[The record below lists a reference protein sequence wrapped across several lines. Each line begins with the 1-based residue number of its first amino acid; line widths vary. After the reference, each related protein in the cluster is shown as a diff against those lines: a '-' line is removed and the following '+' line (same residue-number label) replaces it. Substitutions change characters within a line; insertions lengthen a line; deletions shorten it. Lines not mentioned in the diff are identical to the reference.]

1 MVIARPARTIDFQ
14 VLAHLHIHNLAVVD
28 EVELELRPGFNV
40 LTGETGAGKS
50 ILVDALALA
59 LGERAD
65 SRAIRTGA
73 DRCEITAGFDIC
85 DRQELRDW
93 LRQNDLDNDDE
104 CILRRVVTAEG
115 RSRGYV
121 NGHAVP
127 IQTLKNLGEQ
137 LVDICGQQSHQS
149 LRHPRVQRD
158 IVDHTGGHGALLAT
172 MREAYEQWQ
181 TTKAELD
188 LLTGDQQDRLARQ
201 DLLTYQVGE
210 LESLGL
216 QAGDFEKLEKE
227 HLLVANSGRI
237 AEGVSIALNQLYE
250 ADAGTA
256 HAAINSA
263 KQQLAGLVEFDAQL
277 EAAAQMLSEAEILVS
292 EAAAAL
298 REQAQRLEHDPQRLQ
313 ELEQRIAG
321 IHELARKHRIDA
333 AGLPELAARLVTE
346 LEQLTGSDERLAE
359 LTEMTEQAEERVQA
373 MSRKLTRARHKAAVA
388 LDATVTDN
396 MQGLGM
402 PGGEFKVDLQ
412 AIETP
417 GAAGADRI
425 EFVVSANPGH
435 TPGPLGRVASGGEL
449 SRVSLAVQVA
459 AMTTEAIPTLIFD
472 EIDAGV
478 GGGVA
483 EIVGNRLQELSGQ
496 RQVLCVTHLPQV
508 ASQADHHLRVTKMT
522 DGVSTRT
529 TVDGLTSTER
539 VEEIARMLGGV
550 EITNRTRAHAK
561 EMLNAS
567 HAHRAVSKAG

>member
-1 MVIARPARTIDFQ
+1 

-28 EVELELRPGFNV
+28 EVELELKPGFNV

-73 DRCEITAGFDIC
+73 DRCEITARFDIC
-85 DRQELRDW
+85 GRPELRDW
-93 LRQNDLDNDDE
+93 LRRNDLDNDDE
-104 CILRRVVTAEG
+104 CILRRIVTSEG

-127 IQTLKNLGEQ
+127 MQTLKNLGEQ
-137 LVDICGQQSHQS
+137 LVDICGQQTHQS

-158 IVDHTGGHGALLAT
+158 IIDHTGGHGILLAT

-188 LLTGDQQDRLARQ
+188 ALTGNQQDRLARQ
-201 DLLTYQVGE
+201 DLLRYQVGE
-210 LESLGL
+210 LESLEL
-216 QAGDFEKLEKE
+216 QTGDFEKLEKE

-237 AEGVSIALNQLYE
+237 AEGVSMALNQLYE

-263 KQQLAGLVEFDAQL
+263 KQQLAELAEFDAHL
-277 EAAAQMLSEAEILVS
+277 ETAVQMLSEAEILVS
-292 EAAAAL
+292 ETVAAL
-298 REQAQRLEHDPQRLQ
+298 REQTQRLEHDPQRLQ
-313 ELEQRIAG
+313 ELEQRIAS

-333 AGLPELAARLVTE
+333 AALPELAVRLATE
-346 LEQLTGSDERLAE
+346 LEQLNGSDERLAE
-359 LTEMTEQAEERVQA
+359 LTEKTGQAEERVQA
-373 MSRKLTRARHKAAVA
+373 TARKLTRARHKSAVA
-388 LDATVTDN
+388 LDARVTEN

-412 AIETP
+412 TAGIP
-417 GAAGADRI
+417 GAVGADRI

-483 EIVGNRLQELSGQ
+483 EIVGNRLQELSSQ

-508 ASQADHHLRVTKMT
+508 ASQADHHLRVTKMS
-522 DGVSTRT
+522 DGVTTRT
-529 TVDGLTSTER
+529 SVNALTGTGR

-550 EITNRTRAHAK
+550 EITSRTRAHAK

-567 HAHRAVSKAG
+567 HARRSVSKAG